1 MCELLAMSSSQP
13 ERLNF
18 SLHVLALHSG
28 DMGSLH
34 DGWGVAFYQG
44 NDVALFREPNA
55 AENSPLVKF
64 LETKGPM
71 TTLAIS
77 HIRHATRGALHLS
90 NTQPFTRELGGR
102 MHVFAHNGDLPGI
115 LCLGSSG
122 KSTQKLGATKPVGQ
136 TDSEYAFCELLTR
149 LTDLWNADNPPSIEA
164 RLSLISVFAADLR
177 ELGPANFLYADGDAL
192 FAHGHKRLNQATGHA
207 ESPGL
212 WMLQHHCPHK
222 EEFPTGQSG
231 MSIKPIEQALL
242 LIASVP
248 LSSDTWTPLAEGE
261 IIVVQGGEVIRQ

>member
-1 MCELLAMSSSQP
+1 
-13 ERLNF
+13 
-18 SLHVLALHSG
+18 
-28 DMGSLH
+28 MGNLH

-64 LETKGPM
+64 LETQGPM

-77 HIRHATRGALHLS
+77 HIRHATRGALHFS

-115 LCLGSSG
+115 LNLGSSDH
-122 KSTQKLGATKPVGQ
+122 STQKFGATRPIGQ
-136 TDSEYAFCELLTR
+136 TDSEVAFCVLLAR
-149 LTDLWNADNPPSIEA
+149 LTDLWNAENSPSIEA

-192 FAHGHKRLNQATGHA
+192 FAHGHKRINQVSGHA
-207 ESPGL
+207 EPPGL
-212 WMLQHHCPHK
+212 WMLQRHCPHK
-222 EEFPTGQSG
+222 EVFPTGQSG
-231 MSIKPIEQALL
+231 VSIQATEQAIV

-248 LSSDTWTPLAEGE
+248 LSSDVWTPLAEAE
-261 IIVVQGGEVIRQ
+261 IVVVQDGEVVREMRI